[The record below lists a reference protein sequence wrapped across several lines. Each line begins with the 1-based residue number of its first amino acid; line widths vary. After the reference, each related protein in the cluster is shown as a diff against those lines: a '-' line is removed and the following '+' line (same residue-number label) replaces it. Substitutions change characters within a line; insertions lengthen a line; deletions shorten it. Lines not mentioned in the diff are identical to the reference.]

1 MKVLSKRLI
10 GIDDTAALPTGKK
23 EDALRTLREPLLAAF
38 DIYKQNVN
46 YGILTETA
54 EEHASVTAWYKKL
67 CDLEPEAL
75 RNVPYGVEKYVKRNK
90 KGG

>member
-10 GIDDTAALPTGKK
+10 GIDDTEALPTGKK

-46 YGILTETA
+46 YGILTETE
-54 EEHASVTAWYKKL
+54 EEHASVTAWYRDL
-67 CDLEPEAL
+67 CDLDETAIRE
-75 RNVPYGVEKYVKRNK
+75 VPAKIKKYVRGNK
-90 KGG
+90 E

>member
-38 DIYKQNVN
+38 DIYKGNVQ
-46 YGILTETA
+46 YGILTETE
-54 EEHASVTAWYKKL
+54 EEHATVVEWYDALLDLDETAIR
-67 CDLEPEAL
+67 E
-75 RNVPYGVEKYVKRNK
+75 VPAKIKKYVRGNK
-90 KGG
+90 A

>member
-1 MKVLSKRLI
+1 MKILSKRMI

-46 YGILTETA
+46 YGILTETE
-54 EEHASVTAWYKKL
+54 EEHASVTAWYKAL
-67 CDLEPEAL
+67 CDLDETAIRE
-75 RNVPYGVEKYVKRNK
+75 VPAKIKKYVRGNK
-90 KGG
+90 A

>member
-1 MKVLSKRLI
+1 MKVLSKRMI
-10 GIDDTAALPTGKK
+10 GVDDTVALPTGKK

-54 EEHASVTAWYKKL
+54 EERETILAWYRDL
-67 CDLEPEAL
+67 CDLKESAIRE
-75 RNVPYGVEKYVKRNK
+75 VPARIKKYVRGNK
-90 KGG
+90 A

>member
-38 DIYKQNVN
+38 DIYKGNVQ
-46 YGILTETA
+46 YGILAETE
-54 EEHASVTAWYKKL
+54 EEHASVTAWYKEL

-75 RNVPYGVEKYVKRNK
+75 RNVPAGVAKYVKRK
-90 KGG
+90 RT

>member
-1 MKVLSKRLI
+1 MKVLSKRMI

-23 EDALRTLREPLLAAF
+23 LDALRTLREPLLAAF

-54 EEHASVTAWYKKL
+54 EERETILAWYRDL
-67 CDLEPEAL
+67 CDLKESAIRE
-75 RNVPYGVEKYVKRNK
+75 VPVRIKKYVRGNK
-90 KGG
+90 A

>member
-1 MKVLSKRLI
+1 MKVLSKRMI

-46 YGILTETA
+46 YGILTETEA
-54 EEHASVTAWYKKL
+54 ERETILAWYRDL
-67 CDLEPEAL
+67 CDLKERAIRE
-75 RNVPYGVEKYVKRNK
+75 VPARIKKYVRGNK
-90 KGG
+90 A

>member
-38 DIYKQNVN
+38 DIYKSNVQ
-46 YGILTETA
+46 YGILTET
-54 EEHASVTAWYKKL
+54 EEERGTVLAWYRDLLNLDESAIREVPKKIQQ
-67 CDLEPEAL
+67 
-75 RNVPYGVEKYVKRNK
+75 YVKGNK
-90 KGG
+90 E

>member
-23 EDALRTLREPLLAAF
+23 EDALRTLREPLLSAF

-46 YGILTETA
+46 YGILTET
-54 EEHASVTAWYKKL
+54 EEERETILAWYRDL
-67 CDLEPEAL
+67 CDLDETAIRE
-75 RNVPYGVEKYVKRNK
+75 VPAKIKKYVRGNK
-90 KGG
+90 A